1 MKKIWNK
8 ERAPEWGML
17 ALVFLLVLA
26 WSLTAPKGGGP
37 DEPMRYDVAK
47 YLYEHPGKLP
57 HGEEESIRNATW
69 GISYAFYPILSY
81 MISAVFM
88 WIAGIFST
96 SEMVLLHA
104 ARLADVMFITIAAWF
119 VIQAGKKLFGREK
132 GLFFSS
138 LVIFMPG
145 FLYMGTYVNTDS
157 LALMAAAVILYAWV
171 CYLEEGWSWKNCVLL
186 AVGMGICFLSYYN
199 AYGWILW
206 SFFFFCLTVLLCM
219 EKPVGERWKFLFSR
233 GLVIAGI
240 TILLAGWWFVRNYVI
255 YDGDILGR
263 NASTLCAELYAKD
276 AYKPS
281 VHVTPAKLGWSL
293 KDFFLYQDPGWPHN
307 WLVMVV
313 VSFIG
318 LFGKFDIYM
327 PETASKIYIL
337 FVAVGILGVLLM
349 IREFYWHRR
358 SVTVQKTSVNGEK
371 VKIKTVRCSREWSKK
386 GFFNLMMLASLVTP
400 VILFIDYAYFN
411 DNQAQGRYIMSAV
424 YPVMYFVACGYG
436 KLLERFVKN
445 EKIRIWFY
453 RISSGLWILGA
464 VIVYLRVIIPAYA
477 A

>member
-1 MKKIWNK
+1 M
-8 ERAPEWGML
+8 
-17 ALVFLLVLA
+17 
-26 WSLTAPKGGGP
+26 
-37 DEPMRYDVAK
+37 
-47 YLYEHPGKLP
+47 
-57 HGEEESIRNATW
+57 
-69 GISYAFYPILSY
+69 
-81 MISAVFM
+81 
-88 WIAGIFST
+88 
-96 SEMVLLHA
+96 
-104 ARLADVMFITIAAWF
+104 
-119 VIQAGKKLFGREK
+119 
-132 GLFFSS
+132 
-138 LVIFMPG
+138 
-145 FLYMGTYVNTDS
+145 
-157 LALMAAAVILYAWV
+157 
-171 CYLEEGWSWKNCVLL
+171 
-186 AVGMGICFLSYYN
+186 
-199 AYGWILW
+199 
-206 SFFFFCLTVLLCM
+206 
-219 EKPVGERWKFLFSR
+219 
-233 GLVIAGI
+233 
-240 TILLAGWWFVRNYVI
+240 
-255 YDGDILGR
+255 
-263 NASTLCAELYAKD
+263 
-276 AYKPS
+276 
-281 VHVTPAKLGWSL
+281 TPAKLGWSL

-464 VIVYLRVIIPAYA
+464 VLVYLRVIIPAYA